1 MDYKI
6 NTPKD
11 KEAVKSVIDKLPEG
25 IRYDVSIKRHR
36 ERRTID
42 QNRLYFLWLACI
54 SNETGHS
61 KDDLHDYF
69 KQSYLGFEQRA
80 VLNGKIHVNPSTSAL
95 DTKQFTDYLEQI
107 QVFANTELGIILP
120 SPEDMEFN
128 QFYERYKN
136 DI

>member
-1 MDYKI
+1 MNYTI
-6 NTPKD
+6 ITTKD

-25 IRYDVSIKRHR
+25 VRYDVSIKRHR

-54 SNETGHS
+54 SNETGQS

-69 KQSYLGFEQRA
+69 KQLYLGFKQRA
-80 VLNGKIHVNPSTSAL
+80 VLNGKIYVNPSTSAL
-95 DTKQFTDYLEQI
+95 DTKQFTDYLNRVQE
-107 QVFANTELGIILP
+107 FANMELEILLP
-120 SPEDMEFN
+120 SPEDMEFS

>member
-6 NTPKD
+6 ITPKD

-25 IRYDVSIKRHR
+25 VRFDVSIKRHR

-54 SNETGHS
+54 SNETGNS
-61 KDDLHDYF
+61 KDDLHEYF
-69 KQSYLGFEQRA
+69 KQQYLGFEQRA
-80 VLNGKIHVNPSTSAL
+80 VLNGRVYINPSTSAL
-95 DTKQFTDYLEQI
+95 DTKQFTDYLNKIQI
-107 QVFANTELGIILP
+107 FANTELGIILP
-120 SPEDMEFN
+120 AREDLEFT
-128 QFYERYKN
+128 QFYERYKD